1 MRRCA
6 GKPDGKVF
14 RCFPMCVADIRGF
27 RELRLPVILP
37 QSGRSI
43 ITTAFRAREMLQAYP
58 HVPAAVIAAGVC

>member
-1 MRRCA
+1 
-6 GKPDGKVF
+6 
-14 RCFPMCVADIRGF
+14 MCVADIRGF